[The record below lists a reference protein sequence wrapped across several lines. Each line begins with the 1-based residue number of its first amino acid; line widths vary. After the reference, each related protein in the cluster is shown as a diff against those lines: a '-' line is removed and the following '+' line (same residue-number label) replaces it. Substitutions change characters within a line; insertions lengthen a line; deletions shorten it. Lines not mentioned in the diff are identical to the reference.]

1 MIDPSEYFYIFCCFY
16 FLEHDNLLPV
26 DDEGN
31 VSNISEKNQQ
41 RYRNSNL
48 IIMNPKIK

>member
-1 MIDPSEYFYIFCCFY
+1 M

-26 DDEGN
+26 DYEEN

-41 RYRNSNL
+41 RYKNANVK
-48 IIMNPKIK
+48 IMNPKIE